1 MKHISIKLKIT
12 IWYFMLMT
20 VMGMLLIGFL
30 WFVSNAVTTQTA
42 MDNVSQVVRANLEE
56 LDVTDGKLQLGE
68 EFQFYQNGVYSL
80 IYSQKESLLAGQ
92 VPAAFTVS
100 ESFENG
106 LVRMVSNGENQ
117 FYVFDLWCP
126 FGWDNGVW
134 VRGIMEVSEDTL
146 MIRNLMMS
154 SAAAMPLF
162 ILLATVGGYWIA
174 KRAFR
179 PLERMIQ
186 TADTISEASDLSARM
201 EIPEGNNEFT
211 RLATT
216 FDKMFARLEQSFE
229 AEQQFTADASHELR
243 TPTSVI
249 KSACEYAKKYE
260 ETPEEREET
269 IDMIYR
275 QALKMSDLISELLSI
290 TRLDQGT
297 ESVKFAPVNFAAL
310 IHKTCEENGYDL
322 RRFHFALD
330 DTIVLQLDA
339 ALMGRLVQN
348 LVENA
353 IKYGEPD
360 GQIWLKLEQSG
371 DEVLFHVQDDGI
383 GIAKEEQEKIWKR
396 FYQVDA
402 SRTGKNGAGLGLSM
416 VEKIAELHHGY
427 MKLVSTLGKGS
438 IFTLHLPAP
447 QKQDEKSFCGNF

>member
-12 IWYFMLMT
+12 IWYFILMT
-20 VMGMLLIGFL
+20 VMGMMLIGFL

-42 MDNVSQVVRANLEE
+42 MNNVSQVVRGNLEQ
-56 LDVTDGKLQLGE
+56 LDVADGKLQLGE

-106 LVRMVSNGENQ
+106 LVRMVSSGENQ

-126 FGWDNGVW
+126 FSWDNGVW

-146 MIRNLMMS
+146 MIRNLMMC
-154 SAAAMPLF
+154 SAAAMPVF
-162 ILLATVGGYWIA
+162 ILLATIGGYLIA

-179 PLERMIQ
+179 PLEQIIQ
-186 TADTISEASDLSARM
+186 TADAINEASDLSAR
-201 EIPEGNNEFT
+201 IKVPGGNNEFA

-297 ESVKFAPVNFAAL
+297 ESVKFAPENFAAL

-339 ALMGRLVQN
+339 ALMGRLIQN

-371 DEVLFHVQDDGI
+371 DEILFHVQDDGI

-427 MKLVSTLGKGS
+427 MELVSTLGKGS
-438 IFTLHLPAP
+438 IFTLHLPVP
-447 QKQDEKSFCGNF
+447 QKQDENSFCGNF

>member
-1 MKHISIKLKIT
+1 MKRISIKLKIT
-12 IWYFMLMT
+12 IWYFILMT
-20 VMGMLLIGFL
+20 IMGVLMLGFL

-42 MDNVSQVVRANLEE
+42 MNNVSQVVRSNLDEV
-56 LDVTDGKLQLGE
+56 DVADGKLRLGN
-68 EFQFYQNGVYSL
+68 EFQFYQNGVYTV

-92 VPAAFTVS
+92 IPASFTVS
-100 ESFENG
+100 EPFENG
-106 LVRMVSNGENQ
+106 LTRMVSNGENR

-134 VRGIMEVSEDTL
+134 VRGVMEVSEDTL
-146 MIRNLMMS
+146 MIRNLVMS
-154 SAAAMPLF
+154 SAAAMPIF
-162 ILLATVGGYWIA
+162 ILLATIGGYLIA

-179 PLERMIQ
+179 PLEQMIQ
-186 TADTISEASDLSARM
+186 KADTISEASDLSARM
-201 EIPEGNNEFT
+201 EIPEGNNEFI

-216 FDKMFARLEQSFE
+216 FDKMFERLEKSFE

-260 ETPEEREET
+260 ETPEERAET

-275 QALKMSDLISELLSI
+275 QAVKMSDLISELLSI

-297 ESVKFAPVNFAAL
+297 ESVKFAPVNFAGL
-310 IHKTCEENGYDL
+310 ICKTCEENGYDL
-322 RRFHFALD
+322 TRFHFALD
-330 DTIVLQLDA
+330 DTIVLQLDMS
-339 ALMGRLVQN
+339 LMGRLVQN

-353 IKYGEPD
+353 IKYGKTD
-360 GQIWLKLEQSG
+360 GQIWIKLERK
-371 DEVLFHVQDDGI
+371 DNEVLFHVQDDGI

-402 SRTGKNGAGLGLSM
+402 SRTGKRGAGLGLSM
-416 VEKIAELHHGY
+416 VQKIAELHHGY
-427 MKLVSTLGKGS
+427 MELESVPEEGST
-438 IFTLHLPAP
+438 FTLHLPES
-447 QKQDEKSFCGNF
+447 QE

>member
-1 MKHISIKLKIT
+1 MKRVSIKLKIT
-12 IWYFMLMT
+12 IWYFILMT
-20 VMGMLLIGFL
+20 IMSVLMIGFL

-42 MDNVSQVVRANLEE
+42 MNNVSQVVRSNLDEV
-56 LDVTDGKLQLGE
+56 DVSDGKLQLGN
-68 EFQFYQNGVYSL
+68 EFQFYQNGVYTV
-80 IYSQKESLLAGQ
+80 IYSQKASLLAGQ
-92 VPAAFTVS
+92 IPASFTVS
-100 ESFENG
+100 EPFENG
-106 LVRMVSNGENQ
+106 LTRMVSNGENR

-126 FGWDNGVW
+126 FGWDDGVW
-134 VRGIMEVSEDTL
+134 VRGVMEVSEDTL
-146 MIRNLMMS
+146 MIRNLVMS
-154 SAAAMPLF
+154 SAAAMPIF
-162 ILLATVGGYWIA
+162 ILLATIGGYLIA

-179 PLERMIQ
+179 PLEQMIQ
-186 TADTISEASDLSARM
+186 KADTISEASDLSARM

-216 FDKMFARLEQSFE
+216 FDKMFERLEKSFE

-260 ETPEEREET
+260 ETPEERAET

-275 QALKMSDLISELLSI
+275 QAVKMSDLISELLSI

-297 ESVKFAPVNFAAL
+297 ESVKFAPVKFADL

-322 RRFHFALD
+322 TRFYFALD
-330 DTIVLQLDA
+330 ENIILQLDA
-339 ALMGRLVQN
+339 SLMGRLIQN

-353 IKYGEPD
+353 IKYGKPD
-360 GQIWLKLEQSG
+360 GQIWIKLEQKG
-371 DEVLFHVQDDGI
+371 NEVLFHVQDDGI

-402 SRTGKNGAGLGLSM
+402 SRTGKRGAGLGLSM
-416 VEKIAELHHGY
+416 VQKIAELHHGY
-427 MKLVSTLGKGS
+427 MELESTLGKGS
-438 IFTLHLPAP
+438 TFTLHLPAS
-447 QKQDEKSFCGNF
+447 QK